1 MVFNM
6 KVKTTT
12 VGQKEKKAIPLRQ
25 DIQQR
30 FNEIREFSIKLCKSL
45 ETEDYVI
52 QSMPDVSPTKWHLAH
67 VTWFFET
74 FLLEKV
80 YPDYQ
85 SPNSLFTYLFNSYYI
100 QVGKRWN
107 RPERGLLSRPTVKEV
122 YAYRKYVDDQMNKF
136 FEMATDAMLKE
147 MKVVIEIG
155 LNHEQQHQELIL
167 TDIKHVLSQ
176 NPLHPV
182 FHEREVLFDSE
193 IPELKWIK
201 NEGGLVEIGYDGNEF
216 FYDNEKPVHKE
227 FLNPFA
233 VANRLVTNKEFI
245 EFIKSGGYKNSV
257 LWLSDGIA
265 TVEQNNWEAPL
276 YWQKVDGKW
285 MNFTLNGF
293 REVNPNEPVTHISYY
308 EADAFARWANS
319 RLLTEAEWEVL
330 SKTGKVE
337 GNFVENENYHPVSL
351 KETFEDHKIN
361 QLFGDVWEWTQSPYT
376 PYPGY
381 KTPPGAIGE
390 YNGKF
395 MSNQMVLRG
404 GSCVTSVTHIRNT
417 YRNFFPPHARWQ
429 FTGIRLAKDL

>member
-1 MVFNM
+1 MS
-6 KVKTTT
+6 VKTTIAK
-12 VGQKEKKAIPLRQ
+12 QKDNMEFSGREDLQK
-25 DIQQR
+25 R

-107 RPERGLLSRPTVKEV
+107 RPKRGLLSRPTVKEV

-136 FEMATDAMLKE
+136 FESATDAMLEE

-182 FHEREVLFDSE
+182 FNERDVIIDAG

-201 NEGGLVEIGYDGNEF
+201 NKGGLVEIGYNGNGF

-233 VANRLVTNKEFI
+233 AANRLVTNKEFI
-245 EFIKSGGYKNSV
+245 EFIESGGYKNSV

-276 YWQKVDGKW
+276 YWQKVDGEW

-293 REVNPNEPVTHISYY
+293 RKVNPAEPVTHISYY

-319 RLLTEAEWEVL
+319 RLLTEAEWEVI
-330 SKTGKVE
+330 SQTEKVE
-337 GNFVENENYHPVSL
+337 GNFVENENFHPVPL
-351 KETFEDHKIN
+351 KETIDDHKIN

-376 PYPGY
+376 AYPGY

-404 GSCVTSVTHIRNT
+404 GSCATSITHIRNT
-417 YRNFFPPHARWQ
+417 YRNFFPPNARWQ